1 MGGVIA
7 QLHTTLSRLRTTY
20 YSALVNWDDGSAQYA
35 KLTKAGNHGFTV
47 NATHKYRVA
56 GTYVV
61 NVTISDPLGDSLTE
75 TLVINVH

>member
-1 MGGVIA
+1 MMASV
-7 QLHTTLSRLRTTY
+7 
-20 YSALVNWDDGSAQYA
+20 QYGKLA
-35 KLTKAGNHGFTV
+35 KSGNHGFKV

-75 TLVINVH
+75 SLVVNVH